1 MGHKDLHMPGDDPEK
16 IDYRKAE
23 SISRLA
29 YMMTVRLANMDKFPD
44 FEE

>member
-1 MGHKDLHMPGDDPEK
+1 MGHKDLHIPVVDPEK

-29 YMMTVRLANMDKFPD
+29 YIMTVRLATMDKFPD